1 MTRRETAR
9 VKQLGKMYSIEDG
22 RLQGPAGWEK
32 LPFFWFLLFLTYRCT
47 KKCSYCYAF
56 NQVGEENVD
65 EMDERTFSR
74 LLEWIPEVWKANN
87 TKVNAIGFLG
97 GEPLLRTDRIRQV
110 MDAVYENTDGMQ
122 GFVYT
127 NGDLVDTLNWD
138 DLEDIQWFSVN
149 ITETAIDELS
159 RRMMII
165 AERSNAIGQ
174 TVVATFDDENLER
187 ASEITRFGVENG
199 YRLRYYRNLYRGMDA
214 EYKAR
219 LLMKYHDICDI
230 LEKYVSRG
238 YDVHTTFMIDTLIP
252 GWEGESSPYPCG
264 KRVATVFPDGSIG
277 PCIRNHVVKSGTI
290 FDRDPMS
297 RIQCDPFHY
306 DLEKEGLP
314 EECRACEVRTSCQG
328 GCPNDK
334 LVLTGSSEGKSVMC
348 EIHREIIP
356 RMRKLEQMKRD
367 RDRTGGISSAV
378 CSPFEREPG
387 VPESDIV

>member
-9 VKQLGKMYSIEDG
+9 LKQLRMMYSIEDG
-22 RLQGPAGWEK
+22 RLQGPVGWEK

-47 KKCSYCYAF
+47 QKCSYCYAF
-56 NQVGEENVD
+56 KQVGEDNVD

-149 ITETAIDELS
+149 ITKTAIDELS
-159 RRMMII
+159 RRMKII

-174 TVVATFDDENLER
+174 TVVATLDDENLER
-187 ASEITRFGVENG
+187 ASEITRFGVESG
-199 YRLRYYRNLYRGMDA
+199 YRLRYYRNIYRGMDA

-219 LLMKYHDICDI
+219 LLMKYHDICDT
-230 LEKYVSRG
+230 LEEYIIKG

-252 GWEGESSPYPCG
+252 GWQDESSPYPCG

-297 RIQCDPFHY
+297 RIQCESFHY

-334 LVLTGSSEGKSVMC
+334 LALTGSTAGKSVMC
-348 EIHREIIP
+348 EIHKEIIL
-356 RMRKLEQMKRD
+356 RMRHLEKLKAN
-367 RDRTGGISSAV
+367 RTATVMERSAYRTATV
-378 CSPFEREPG
+378 MEREAL
-387 VPESDIV
+387 ERDQ

>member
-9 VKQLGKMYSIEDG
+9 VKQLRKMYSIEDG

-32 LPFFWFLLFLTYRCT
+32 LPFFWFLLFLTYHCT
-47 KKCSYCYAF
+47 QKCSYCYAF

-97 GEPLLRTDRIRQV
+97 GEPLLHTDRIRQV

-174 TVVATFDDENLER
+174 TVVATLDDENL
-187 ASEITRFGVENG
+187 
-199 YRLRYYRNLYRGMDA
+199 
-214 EYKAR
+214 
-219 LLMKYHDICDI
+219 
-230 LEKYVSRG
+230 
-238 YDVHTTFMIDTLIP
+238 
-252 GWEGESSPYPCG
+252 
-264 KRVATVFPDGSIG
+264 
-277 PCIRNHVVKSGTI
+277 
-290 FDRDPMS
+290 
-297 RIQCDPFHY
+297 
-306 DLEKEGLP
+306 
-314 EECRACEVRTSCQG
+314 
-328 GCPNDK
+328 
-334 LVLTGSSEGKSVMC
+334 
-348 EIHREIIP
+348 
-356 RMRKLEQMKRD
+356 
-367 RDRTGGISSAV
+367 
-378 CSPFEREPG
+378 
-387 VPESDIV
+387 

>member
-9 VKQLGKMYSIEDG
+9 VKQLRKMYSIEDG

-47 KKCSYCYAF
+47 QKCSYCYAF

-174 TVVATFDDENLER
+174 TVVATLDDENLER

-199 YRLRYYRNLYRGMDA
+199 YRLRFYRNLYRGMDA

-219 LLMKYHDICDI
+219 LLMKYHDICDT
-230 LEKYVSRG
+230 LEKYIIKG

-252 GWEGESSPYPCG
+252 GWEGESSPYHCG

-277 PCIRNHVVKSGTI
+277 PCVRNHVVKSGTI

-334 LVLTGSSEGKSVMC
+334 LVLTGSTAGKSVMC
-348 EIHREIIP
+348 EIHKEIIP
-356 RMRKLEQMKRD
+356 RMRHLEKLKLD
-367 RDRTGGISSAV
+367 RRLEAGASSGV
-378 CSPFEREPG
+378 CSPLEEEQEALER
-387 VPESDIV
+387 DQ